1 MPSRQNSSAPLPP
14 ETQSGEGDALIAEFV
29 KKLTES
35 HRPRVVDP
43 VTGAVSEEPVVIDGP
58 GSFECR
64 EGAHIVV
71 ENGSRESTEALVGI
85 VLSSSLAI
93 GGKPVRCSGVVP
105 GVTMSASTG
114 LFKLHDGETW
124 DGVLDGMWKAIRPK
138 LVDWLTMPS
147 PSAGL
152 TIGLNFGTEFEFGWD
167 GPYRIDEGAMQI
179 DVRHDPA
186 FAAAYYRRRRQHP
199 LVERAAT
206 PEEVSQA
213 HAATISRLLIDALE
227 KCRRTWEPLYAR
239 LPVPIRYRV
248 TGALAAWQTLWQ
260 QMDGPPGESLMT
272 ALKTQPI
279 PKLVRE
285 FADSVVSAL
294 PQVQS
299 AWPPGE
305 LRLVASQSAVWQAFE
320 VRNGVFYEPT
330 PALHRLLDASFVADD
345 VPVGMLKLPAETL
358 CIIPEPSSWNRPN
371 GIEVIALFKGEQ
383 SISFATWSRPADE
396 GEEAVADLLNLS
408 LSAPD
413 KTIQALLEDVFR
425 ASASGDENLMQHWR
439 GALDYAIK
447 MLLYLTVR
455 EAHVVYDRAYT
466 DAPRNFSGLGKRKR
480 AERLAEIEQLYDRHI
495 VGPAILDAG
504 LTHGL
509 PADDGHREVRGHW
522 RRPHFKMQPHG
533 PNASLRKLVFIGP
546 TIVRPDRLGL

>member
-1 MPSRQNSSAPLPP
+1 M
-14 ETQSGEGDALIAEFV
+14 
-29 KKLTES
+29 
-35 HRPRVVDP
+35 VDP
-43 VTGAVSEEPVVIDGP
+43 ATGSVSEEPIVIDGP

-64 EGAHIVV
+64 EGARIMV
-71 ENGSRESTEALVGI
+71 ENGSRQSTETLVGI
-85 VLSSSLAI
+85 VLSSSMAL

-105 GVTMSASTG
+105 GVTMSVSTG
-114 LFKLHDGETW
+114 LFKLHDGEEW
-124 DGVLDGMWKAIRPK
+124 DGAVDGMWKAIRSK
-138 LVDWLTMPS
+138 LVDWLTTRSPS
-147 PSAGL
+147 PGL
-152 TIGLNFGTEFEFGWD
+152 TIGLNSGVEFEFGWD

-186 FAAAYYRRRRQHP
+186 FAATYYRRRRQRP

-206 PEEVSQA
+206 REEVSQA

-227 KCRRTWEPLYAR
+227 KCRRTWEPLFAR

-260 QMDGPPGESLMT
+260 QMDVPSRESLMT
-272 ALKTQPI
+272 ALRTQPI
-279 PKLVRE
+279 PKLVRQ
-285 FADSVVSAL
+285 FADSVVGAL

-299 AWPPGE
+299 DWPPGE

-371 GIEVIALFKGEQ
+371 GIEAIVLFRGEQ
-383 SISFATWSRPADE
+383 SISLATWSHPAD
-396 GEEAVADLLNLS
+396 GSEEAVADLLNLS
-408 LSAPD
+408 SSAPD
-413 KTIQALLEDVFR
+413 KTIQALLDDVFR
-425 ASASGDENLMQHWR
+425 VSTSGDENLRQHWR

-455 EAHVVYDRAYT
+455 EAHVVHDRAYT

-504 LTHGL
+504 PTHGL
-509 PADDGHREVRGHW
+509 SADDGHREVRGHW

>member
-1 MPSRQNSSAPLPP
+1 MPSPQKSSAPLPP
-14 ETQSGEGDALIAEFV
+14 ETQSGEGDSLLAEFTR
-29 KKLTES
+29 KLTES
-35 HRPRVVDP
+35 RRLRVVDP
-43 VTGAVSEEPVVIDGP
+43 ATGSVSEEPIVIDGA

-64 EGAHIVV
+64 EGARIVV
-71 ENGSRESTEALVGI
+71 ENGSRQSTETLVGI
-85 VLSSSLAI
+85 VLSSSMAL

-105 GVTMSASTG
+105 GVTMSVSTG
-114 LFKLHDGETW
+114 LFKLHDGEEW
-124 DGVLDGMWKAIRPK
+124 DGAVDGMWKAIRSK
-138 LVDWLTMPS
+138 LVDWLTTRSPS
-147 PSAGL
+147 PGL
-152 TIGLNFGTEFEFGWD
+152 TIGLNSGVEFEFGWD

-186 FAAAYYRRRRQHP
+186 FAATYYRRRRQRP

-206 PEEVSQA
+206 REEVSQA
-213 HAATISRLLIDALE
+213 HAAKISRLLIDALE
-227 KCRRTWEPLYAR
+227 KCRRTWEPLFAR

-260 QMDGPPGESLMT
+260 QMDVPSRESLMT
-272 ALKTQPI
+272 ALRTQPI
-279 PKLVRE
+279 PKLVRQ
-285 FADSVVSAL
+285 FADSVVGAL

-299 AWPPGE
+299 DWPPGE

-371 GIEVIALFKGEQ
+371 GIEAIVLFRGEQ
-383 SISFATWSRPADE
+383 SISLATWSHPAD
-396 GEEAVADLLNLS
+396 GSEEAVADLLNLS
-408 LSAPD
+408 SSAPD
-413 KTIQALLEDVFR
+413 KTIHALLDDVFR
-425 ASASGDENLMQHWR
+425 VSTSGDENLRQHWR

-455 EAHVVYDRAYT
+455 EAHVVHDRAYT

-504 LTHGL
+504 PTHGL
-509 PADDGHREVRGHW
+509 SADDGHREVRGHW

>member
-1 MPSRQNSSAPLPP
+1 MPSPQKSSASLPP
-14 ETQSGEGDALIAEFV
+14 ETQSGEGDSLLAEFTR
-29 KKLTES
+29 KLTES
-35 HRPRVVDP
+35 RRLYVVDP
-43 VTGAVSEEPVVIDGP
+43 ATGSVSEEPIVIDGP

-64 EGAHIVV
+64 EGARIMV
-71 ENGSRESTEALVGI
+71 ENGSRQSTETLVGI
-85 VLSSSLAI
+85 VLSSSMAL

-105 GVTMSASTG
+105 GVTMSVSTG
-114 LFKLHDGETW
+114 LFKLHDGEEW
-124 DGVLDGMWKAIRPK
+124 DGAVDGMWKAIRSK
-138 LVDWLTMPS
+138 LVDWLTTRSPS
-147 PSAGL
+147 PGL
-152 TIGLNFGTEFEFGWD
+152 TIGLNSGVEFEFGWD

-186 FAAAYYRRRRQHP
+186 FAATYYRRRRQRP

-206 PEEVSQA
+206 REEVSQA

-227 KCRRTWEPLYAR
+227 KCRRTWEPLFAR

-260 QMDGPPGESLMT
+260 QMDVPSRESLMT
-272 ALKTQPI
+272 ALRTQPI
-279 PKLVRE
+279 PKLVRQ
-285 FADSVVSAL
+285 FADSVVGAL

-299 AWPPGE
+299 DWPPGE

-371 GIEVIALFKGEQ
+371 GIEAIVLFRGEQ
-383 SISFATWSRPADE
+383 SISLATWSHPAD
-396 GEEAVADLLNLS
+396 GSEEAVADLLNLS
-408 LSAPD
+408 SSAPD
-413 KTIQALLEDVFR
+413 KTIQALLDDVFR
-425 ASASGDENLMQHWR
+425 VSTSGDENLRQHWR

-455 EAHVVYDRAYT
+455 EAHVVHDRAYT

-504 LTHGL
+504 PTHGL
-509 PADDGHREVRGHW
+509 SADDGHREVRGHW